1 MWKSS
6 TKYRQTKQQYIKR
19 IIHHKQ
25 VGFIPGMQEFFHI
38 CKWISMIYYIKQL
51 KNKNH
56 MTILID
62 TEKKSF
68 NQIQHS
74 FMIRSFPKLGIE
86 RTYLNIIKVIYTKPI
101 ANILYEKLFSHS
113 SEFMSIFM
121 FITLK
126 FYQVHCLSVLSSGI
140 LFLHL
145 EYILLSPHFL

>member
-1 MWKSS
+1 
-6 TKYRQTKQQYIKR
+6 
-19 IIHHKQ
+19 
-25 VGFIPGMQEFFHI
+25 
-38 CKWISMIYYIKQL
+38 
-51 KNKNH
+51 
-56 MTILID
+56 
-62 TEKKSF
+62 
-68 NQIQHS
+68 
-74 FMIRSFPKLGIE
+74 MIRSFPKLGIE
-86 RTYLNIIKVIYTKPI
+86 GTYLNIIKVIYTKPI